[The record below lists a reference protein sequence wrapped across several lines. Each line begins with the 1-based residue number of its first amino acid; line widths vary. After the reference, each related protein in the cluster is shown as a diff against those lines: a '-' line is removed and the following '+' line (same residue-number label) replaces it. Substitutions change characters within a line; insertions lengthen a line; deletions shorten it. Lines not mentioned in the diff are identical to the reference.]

1 MTRPRTDPTARLVS
15 APGGKGPNDPGG
27 VTRDRNRRTR
37 PESVRSKSAKAT
49 SRRAWLPVRARVQ
62 RAGRGPSPPRRRSR
76 ERPGEPARERTRA
89 VSGSRP
95 WVPRAT
101 EKPSCSQARAAAMP
115 NASGRKTAWKTR
127 RVMVPSIPE
136 PTARSA
142 RRAHNKSAN
151 ILETIS
157 GLGKHLHTGQ
167 RRAGH
172 GRRRPPAPARGGP
185 GRRRRGTRPAPRE
198 RSPASRRRAEGATHS
213 LAPGKPGWPPTSIW
227 PLFSHP
233 TPHVAV
239 RRDRRGQAVRKPSPA
254 GYCLLPNAEF
264 PKTERD
270 PISTSRPSISL
281 CVAHPLTVLS
291 WPEAPHAS
299 GSRRACLMHISRNTC
314 SPVALPD
321 FPEFAQA
328 VRYGVPG
335 TQRGYFIVVPGLANS
350 GPDFIDEVH
359 SAQQPS
365 LSGVGVVLG

>member
-1 MTRPRTDPTARLVS
+1 M
-15 APGGKGPNDPGG
+15 APN
-27 VTRDRNRRTR
+27 VHL
-37 PESVRSKSAKAT
+37 AT
-49 SRRAWLPVRARVQ
+49 VLR
-62 RAGRGPSPPRRRSR
+62 
-76 ERPGEPARERTRA
+76 
-89 VSGSRP
+89 
-95 WVPRAT
+95 
-101 EKPSCSQARAAAMP
+101 
-115 NASGRKTAWKTR
+115 
-127 RVMVPSIPE
+127 
-136 PTARSA
+136 
-142 RRAHNKSAN
+142 
-151 ILETIS
+151 
-157 GLGKHLHTGQ
+157 
-167 RRAGH
+167 
-172 GRRRPPAPARGGP
+172 
-185 GRRRRGTRPAPRE
+185 
-198 RSPASRRRAEGATHS
+198 
-213 LAPGKPGWPPTSIW
+213 PTS
-227 PLFSHP
+227 HA
-233 TPHVAV
+233 AV